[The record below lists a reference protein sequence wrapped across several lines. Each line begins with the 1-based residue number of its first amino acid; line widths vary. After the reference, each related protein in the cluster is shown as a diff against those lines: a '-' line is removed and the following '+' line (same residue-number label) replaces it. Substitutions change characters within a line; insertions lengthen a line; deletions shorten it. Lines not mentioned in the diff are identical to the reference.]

1 MYSLITIYGVHLLYI
16 YLQNYITLFGSAA
29 ITILSDF
36 LFVQARLTQYPSPA
50 SVFQWDIGVQRH

>member
-1 MYSLITIYGVHLLYI
+1 MLYI

-50 SVFQWDIGVQRH
+50 SVFQ